1 MSGTVGSTYGTLGL
15 LVAAGATSKQRLNT
29 LTAQVASGHVADSY
43 GGLGAA
49 AQTALDLQPQI
60 ARLGTLQTNI
70 DAATGRMGV
79 TQTAMT
85 RLASIASQFYAQTDT
100 LSGLGAGNVDSV
112 AAAAR
117 AALREIAGLLDSK
130 DGTVYVFGGTNSAT
144 APVPNPDAILSS
156 GFATQVSA
164 AVVGLSVNGAAA
176 TAASTL
182 ATASSDA
189 AGTTPFAG
197 PPGVAPTVETGDGMH
212 TQTGLL
218 ANKNTLATSF
228 GASTTGSY
236 ARDLLRSLA
245 TLGSLTGSQVNDPG
259 FAALVADT
267 RTSLSGVIDAA
278 GAEAGALGDQ
288 QAQLAT
294 VRTQL
299 GYTAT
304 ALKLQISGVQDV
316 DLAKTLSDLSVAQ
329 TQLQA
334 SYQLIAGL
342 KSLSLTNYI

>member
-1 MSGTVGSTYGTLGL
+1 M
-15 LVAAGATSKQRLNT
+15 NT

-49 AQTALDLQPQI
+49 AQTALNLQPQI
-60 ARLGTLQTNI
+60 TRLRTLQANI
-70 DAATGRMGV
+70 DAATGRLDI

-85 RLASIASQFYAQTDT
+85 QLAGIASKFYAQTST
-100 LSGLGAGNVDSV
+100 LDGLSASNVDSV
-112 AAAAR
+112 SAAAR
-117 AALREIAGLLDSK
+117 DALREVAGLLDTK
-130 DGTVYVFGGTNSAT
+130 DGTAYVFGGTDSAT

-156 GFATQVSA
+156 GFNTQVGA
-164 AVVGLSVNGAAA
+164 AVVGLSANGAAA
-176 TAASTL
+176 TAAATL
-182 ATASSDA
+182 AIASSDT

-197 PPGVAPTVETGDGMH
+197 PPGVAPTVETGDGLH

-245 TLGSLTGSQVNDPG
+245 TLGSLTRAQVNDPG
-259 FAALVADT
+259 FAGLVADT
-267 RTSLSGVIDAA
+267 RTSLSGVVDAA
-278 GAEAGALGDQ
+278 GAEAGALGNQ
-288 QAQLAT
+288 QARLAT

-299 GYTAT
+299 GDTAT
-304 ALKLQISGVQDV
+304 ALKTQISGVQDV

-334 SYQLIAGL
+334 SYQLIAGM
-342 KSLSLTNYI
+342 KSLSLTNYV

>member
-1 MSGTVGSTYGTLGL
+1 VSGAIGSTYGTLDL

-43 GGLGAA
+43 GGLGTA

-70 DAATGRMGV
+70 GAATGRLDV
-79 TQTAMT
+79 TQTVMT
-85 RLASIASQFYAQTDT
+85 QLAGIASQFYAQVNT
-100 LSGLGAGNVDSV
+100 LNGLSVSNVDSV
-112 AAAAR
+112 SAAAQG
-117 AALREIAGLLDSK
+117 ALREVAGLLDTK
-130 DGTVYVFGGTNSAT
+130 DGTGYVFGGTDSAT

-156 GFATQVSA
+156 GFNLQVGA
-164 AVVGLSVNGAAA
+164 AVAGLSANGAAA
-176 TAASTL
+176 TVASTL
-182 ATASSDA
+182 TIASSDA

-197 PPGVAPTVETGDGMH
+197 PPGAAPTVETGDGMH

-218 ANKNTLATSF
+218 ANKNTLARSF
-228 GASTTGSY
+228 GTSTTGSY

-245 TLGSLTGSQVNDPG
+245 TLGALTSSQVGAPG
-259 FAALVADT
+259 FTALVADT
-267 RTSLSGVIDAA
+267 RASLSSVVDAV
-278 GAEAGALGDQ
+278 GAESGALGNQ

-294 VRTQL
+294 VGTQL
-299 GYTAT
+299 GDTAT
-304 ALKLQISGVQDV
+304 ALKIQISNVQDV

-334 SYQLIAGL
+334 SYQLIAGM